1 MRLRSGKLPFLGSE
15 DEFFYHTTQHRILI
29 LPIHSLLF
37 GEGGSDEAKQL
48 KVLNSRRLRLT
59 TRQRTGTPGWLLNAT
74 KLNLPVGSAHCQ
86 TCAVGGYGDRRA
98 CVWKVRRCG
107 Q

>member
-1 MRLRSGKLPFLGSE
+1 MSLRSGKLPFLGSE

-48 KVLNSRRLRLT
+48 QGVELPSFTPNYTPKDGNARLVT
-59 TRQRTGTPGWLLNAT
+59 
-74 KLNLPVGSAHCQ
+74 
-86 TCAVGGYGDRRA
+86 
-98 CVWKVRRCG
+98 
-107 Q
+107 